1 MWIALPSTGTWWPAC
16 AGDRVYLRRYLQ
28 QPEGIVLAGEGEAQ
42 AAAEKFHILGV
53 VVALHKEFP

>member
-1 MWIALPSTGTWWPAC
+1 M
-16 AGDRVYLRRYLQ
+16 YLRRYLQ